1 LQRLAVYTNKVRS
14 LADALLY
21 AIIDLG
27 YVSAENA
34 PATLGKLI
42 VGGIDSVQL
51 RGKNHSLD
59 ELSAL
64 AEKLLRLTM
73 PAKIPLIANDHAEI
87 AQRVQVQGVH
97 VGQDDATIEKVRAQI
112 ERPIVVGKSTHSI
125 EQAVAAEREGAD
137 YIGFGPIF
145 STPTKPDYAPIGIEQ
160 IREVH
165 KRVSIPIFCIGGIK
179 SDNLAQVIAAG
190 AKRVVIVSGLL
201 QANDIAGYARACKKL
216 LRREHDQVTTNH

>member
-1 LQRLAVYTNKVRS
+1 VRA

-27 YVSAENA
+27 YVSAEDA
-34 PATLGKLI
+34 PGILEKLI
-42 VGGIDSVQL
+42 AGGIDMVQL
-51 RGKNHSLD
+51 RGKNRSLD

-64 AEKLLRLTM
+64 AERLLAM
-73 PAKIPLIANDHAEI
+73 SPKVPLIANDHAEI

-97 VGQDDATIEKVRAQI
+97 VGQNDDSIEKVRAQI
-112 ERPIVVGKSTHSI
+112 KRAIVVGKSTHSI

-145 STPTKPDYAPIGIEQ
+145 STPTKADYAPIGLEQ

-165 KRVSIPIFCIGGIK
+165 KRVSLPIFCIGGIK
-179 SDNLAQVIAAG
+179 SENLAQVIAAG
-190 AKRVVIVSGLL
+190 AERVVIVSGLL
-201 QANDIAGYARACKKL
+201 QANDIAGYARVCKKL
-216 LRREHDQVTTNH
+216 LRRDHVIPSEFEESR

>member
-1 LQRLAVYTNKVRS
+1 MRS
-14 LADALLY
+14 LTDAFLY

-27 YVSAENA
+27 YVNAENA
-34 PATLGKLI
+34 PAILEELI
-42 VGGIDSVQL
+42 AGEIDIVQL
-51 RGKNHSLD
+51 RGKNRSLD

-64 AEKLLRLTM
+64 AEKLLTM
-73 PAKIPLIANDHAEI
+73 SANIPLIANDHAEI

-97 VGQDDATIEKVRAQI
+97 VGQDDASIEKVRAQI
-112 ERPIVVGKSTHSI
+112 RRSIVVGKSTHSI

-145 STPTKPDYAPIGIEQ
+145 STPTKPDYSPIGLAQ
-160 IREVH
+160 IREVYE
-165 KRVSIPIFCIGGIK
+165 RVSIPIFCIGGIK
-179 SDNLAQVIAAG
+179 FENLTQVIAAG

-201 QANDIAGYARACKKL
+201 QANDIAGYARACKEL

>member
-1 LQRLAVYTNKVRS
+1 VRS

-34 PATLGKLI
+34 PAILEKLI
-42 VGGIDSVQL
+42 AGEIDIVQL
-51 RGKNHSLD
+51 RGKNRSLD

-64 AEKLLRLTM
+64 AEKLLTM
-73 PAKIPLIANDHAEI
+73 SANIPLIANDHAEI
-87 AQRVQVQGVH
+87 AQRVEVQGVH

-112 ERPIVVGKSTHSI
+112 KRPIVVGKSTHSI
-125 EQAVAAEREGAD
+125 EQAVAAEGEGAD

-145 STPTKPDYAPIGIEQ
+145 STPTKPDYSPIGLAQ

-165 KRVSIPIFCIGGIK
+165 ERVSIPIFCIGGIK
-179 SDNLAQVIAAG
+179 SENLTQVIAAG

-201 QANDIAGYARACKKL
+201 QAHNIAEYARACKKL
-216 LRREHDQVTTNH
+216 LAESMTK

>member
-1 LQRLAVYTNKVRS
+1 VRS
-14 LADALLY
+14 LADAFLY

-34 PATLGKLI
+34 PAILEKLI
-42 VGGIDSVQL
+42 AGEIDIVQL
-51 RGKNHSLD
+51 RGKNRSLD

-73 PAKIPLIANDHAEI
+73 PANIPLIANDHAEI
-87 AQRVQVQGVH
+87 AQRVEVQGVH
-97 VGQDDATIEKVRAQI
+97 VGQDDTSIQIVRAQI
-112 ERPIVVGKSTHSI
+112 TRPILVGKSTHSI
-125 EQAVAAEREGAD
+125 EQAVAAEQEGAD

-145 STPTKPDYAPIGIEQ
+145 STPTKPDYSPIGLEQ

-165 KRVSIPIFCIGGIK
+165 ERVSIPIFCIGGIK
-179 SDNLAQVIAAG
+179 SENLAQVIAAG

-201 QANDIAGYARACKKL
+201 QTNDVAGYARACKKL
-216 LRREHDQVTTNH
+216 LRSEP

>member
-1 LQRLAVYTNKVRS
+1 VRS
-14 LADALLY
+14 LADAFLY

-27 YVSAENA
+27 YVNAENA
-34 PATLGKLI
+34 PAILKELI
-42 VGGIDSVQL
+42 AGEIDIVQL
-51 RGKNHSLD
+51 RGKNRSLD

-64 AEKLLRLTM
+64 AEKLLTM
-73 PAKIPLIANDHAEI
+73 SANIPLIANDHAEI

-97 VGQDDATIEKVRAQI
+97 VGQDDASIEKVRAQI
-112 ERPIVVGKSTHSI
+112 RRSIVVGKSTHSI

-145 STPTKPDYAPIGIEQ
+145 STPTKPDYSPIGLAQ
-160 IREVH
+160 IREVYE
-165 KRVSIPIFCIGGIK
+165 RVSIPIFCIGGIK
-179 SDNLAQVIAAG
+179 SENLTQVIAAG

-201 QANDIAGYARACKKL
+201 QANDVAEYARACKKL

>member
-1 LQRLAVYTNKVRS
+1 VRS
-14 LADALLY
+14 LADAFLY

-34 PATLGKLI
+34 PAILEKLI
-42 VGGIDSVQL
+42 DGGIDSVQL
-51 RGKNHSLD
+51 RGKNRSLD

-87 AQRVQVQGVH
+87 AQRVEVQGVH
-97 VGQDDATIEKVRAQI
+97 VGQDDASIQIVRAQI
-112 ERPIVVGKSTHSI
+112 TRPILVGKSTHSI
-125 EQAVAAEREGAD
+125 EQAVAAEQEGAN

-145 STPTKPDYAPIGIEQ
+145 STPTKPDYSPIGLDQ

-165 KRVSIPIFCIGGIK
+165 ERVSIPIFCIGGIK
-179 SDNLAQVIAAG
+179 SENLAQVIAAG

-201 QANDIAGYARACKKL
+201 QTNDVAGYARACKKL
-216 LRREHDQVTTNH
+216 LRSEP

>member
-1 LQRLAVYTNKVRS
+1 VPALTDV
-14 LADALLY
+14 LLY

-27 YVSAENA
+27 YVSAEDA
-34 PATLGKLI
+34 PAILEKLI
-42 VGGIDSVQL
+42 AGGIDIVQL
-51 RGKNHSLD
+51 RGKNRSLD

-64 AEKLLRLTM
+64 AENLLIM

-97 VGQDDATIEKVRAQI
+97 VGQDDDSIKKVRAQI
-112 ERPIVVGKSTHSI
+112 KRPIVVGKSTHSI

-145 STPTKPDYAPIGIEQ
+145 STPTKPDYSAIGLEQ

-179 SDNLAQVIAAG
+179 FENLAQVIAAG

-201 QANDIAGYARACKKL
+201 QANDIVGYTSACKKL
-216 LRREHDQVTTNH
+216 LRRARAHDL